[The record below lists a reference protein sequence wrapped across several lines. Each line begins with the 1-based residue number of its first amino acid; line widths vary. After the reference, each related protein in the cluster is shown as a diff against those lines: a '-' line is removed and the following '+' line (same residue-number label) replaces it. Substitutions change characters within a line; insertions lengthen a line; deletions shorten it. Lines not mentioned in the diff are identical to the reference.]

1 MRGVNDRNFFNT
13 WQLLYRQ
20 SCPSTSH
27 TLWQVGDVEWRK
39 ERHSYF
45 GSSYAVSNE
54 VHLLR
59 RSGREVR
66 WLLMIVIENW
76 WDGAHEPI
84 KTSTWA
90 RVLEGNANA
99 VVAWMRENE
108 RRGERAARGAL
119 DPVTGGS
126 GSAKTG

>member
-1 MRGVNDRNFFNT
+1 MRGVNDRNFLNI

-39 ERHSYF
+39 DRHSYF
-45 GSSYAVSNE
+45 GSSYALTDE

-59 RSGREVR
+59 RGGRDGR

-76 WDGAHEPI
+76 WDGTHEPI

-90 RVLEGNANA
+90 RVLEGDAKA

-108 RRGERAARGAL
+108 RRGERAARGVPEPATE
-119 DPVTGGS
+119 VS
-126 GSAKTG
+126 GLRKTI